1 MNAKQLFEH
10 VPQRGRLD
18 WIGMARTAGGAI
30 EVVTEALVEVGTGIR
45 GEHHA
50 RKGGGDRQVTL
61 LQAEH
66 LPVVAALAGR
76 ATVGPELL
84 RRNLLVSGI
93 NLNSLE
99 RARFRVGEVLLE
111 GTGDCAPCS
120 QMEKNLGTG
129 GYQATRGHSGICAR
143 VLEGGTIRVGDEV
156 RVEAS

>member
-1 MNAKQLFEH
+1 MNARELLER
-10 VPQRGRLD
+10 VPQRGRLE
-18 WIGMARTAGGAI
+18 WIGMARAAGGDI
-30 EVVTEALVEVGTGIR
+30 EVVAEALVEVGTGIH

-66 LPVVAALAGR
+66 LPVVAALTGH

-120 QMEKNLGTG
+120 QMEKNLGPG

-156 RVEAS
+156 RLED